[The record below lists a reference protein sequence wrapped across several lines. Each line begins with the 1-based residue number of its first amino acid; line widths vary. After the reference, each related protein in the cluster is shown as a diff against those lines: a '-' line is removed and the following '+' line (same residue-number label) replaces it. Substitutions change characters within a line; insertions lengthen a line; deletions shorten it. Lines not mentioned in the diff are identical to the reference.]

1 MAMFEKLIRFYGK
14 HAYIMQKYCK
24 DKGGEQEVP
33 FIVSNNSGE
42 EKNIYIF
49 DNRVH
54 IYLVGGML
62 GIIKQRTAEVDH
74 SVQTYSSVM
83 PEILG
88 KQRANLMRMY
98 HHMVLTENNLLGA
111 DAKIKEAFSVKK
123 TDEEWEEQQKKLE
136 NYVRGGLEII
146 DEIFGKCKTYEDVCN
161 AMFDLRDLLDL
172 AELPE
177 EE

>member
-1 MAMFEKLIRFYGK
+1 MFEKLVRFYGK

-24 DKGGEQEVP
+24 DKGGEQDVP
-33 FIVSNNSGE
+33 FVVNNNSGE
-42 EKNIYIF
+42 EKSIYIF

-54 IYLVGGML
+54 IYMVGGML
-62 GIIKQRTAEVDH
+62 GILKQRKAEIDR
-74 SVQTYSSVM
+74 SNPIYSSVM
-83 PEILG
+83 PEMLG
-88 KQRANLMRMY
+88 KQRPNLMRMY

-111 DAKIKEAFSVKK
+111 DAKIKDAFTVKR
-123 TDEEWEEQQKKLE
+123 TDEEWEAEQHKLE

-172 AELPE
+172 SEYQE
-177 EE
+177 EN